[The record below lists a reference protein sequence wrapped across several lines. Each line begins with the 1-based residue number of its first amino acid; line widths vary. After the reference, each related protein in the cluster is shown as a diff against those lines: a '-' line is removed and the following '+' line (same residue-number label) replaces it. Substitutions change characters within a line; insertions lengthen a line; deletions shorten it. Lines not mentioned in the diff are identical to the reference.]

1 MSVDTELGREISQII
16 NIILQEVIQMQRE
29 RQYNEEQVKRSK
41 VESEKAA
48 LVKKMNDDTRNS
60 LEKIDS
66 LLKQNDELV
75 SQSKK

>member
-48 LVKKMNDDTRNS
+48 LVKK
-60 LEKIDS
+60 
-66 LLKQNDELV
+66 
-75 SQSKK
+75 